1 MEYLSGS
8 KKEFLDYLSKIKEKD
23 NIAVITHTDLD
34 GVASAILIEEVL
46 KSKNAKIN
54 SLKFTDYKQGMFEK
68 LEKEFIK
75 GKINKI
81 FILDVNAE
89 TDSEG
94 FENLRKEFDV
104 ILIDHHPSDLNGKN
118 IIKTKSADCATF
130 AIYELAKED
139 FDLEE
144 FIWLVCATMISE
156 YSYKDHPNF
165 EFLKKHY
172 PEIFIEEIYN
182 SQPGE
187 IAKKIASALI
197 YFKEDRKKV
206 FDLVKKKD
214 LKGFDKYQL
223 LIDKEIQSLI
233 KKFKKEAEFFPKQNL
248 YFYYAHPKYSIT
260 SITTTILVSQEPSRS
275 FVLVSDIDDEPGFV
289 KISSRSQVETENMN
303 LLMKKGVAGLEN
315 ATAGGHVAAAGG
327 RFMKKDLQKFKE
339 NLLKE

>member
-1 MEYLSGS
+1 VEYLCGS

-34 GVASAILIEEVL
+34 GIASAILIDEIL
-46 KSKNAKIN
+46 KQKKLKIN
-54 SLKFTDYKQGMFEK
+54 SLNFTDCKQGMFEQ

-75 GKINKI
+75 SKINKI

-89 TDSEG
+89 TDSKG
-94 FENLRKEFDV
+94 FEDLRKKFDV
-104 ILIDHHPSDLNGKN
+104 MLIDHHPSDLIGKN
-118 IIKTKSADCATF
+118 IIKTKSTDCATF

-139 FDLEE
+139 FDLEK
-144 FIWLVCATMISE
+144 FIWLICATMISE

-172 PEIFIEEIYN
+172 PELYIEEISN
-182 SQPGE
+182 SKPGE

-206 FDLVKKKD
+206 FDLVLKND
-214 LKGFDKYQL
+214 LKSFDKYQL

-233 KKFKKEAEFFPKQNL
+233 KKFKKEAEFFPEQKL

-260 SITTTILVSQEPSRS
+260 SITTTILASQEPNKS
-275 FVLVSDIDDEPGFV
+275 FVFISDIEDEPGFV
-289 KISSRSQVETENMN
+289 KISSRSQMGTENMN

-327 RFMKKDLQKFKE
+327 RFMKKDLKKFKE
-339 NLLKE
+339 NLLKL